1 MRTTLVIDDELF
13 VYAKKLAADRRSSL
27 SGLLNEAL
35 RGYLT
40 RGQRSGP
47 VATFRM
53 PTFHGDGEV
62 AIDTSPADLRTLEDA
77 EAELEAFR

>member
-13 VYAKKLAADRRSSL
+13 AYAKKAAADRRSSL
-27 SGLLNEAL
+27 SGLVNEAL

-40 RGQRSGP
+40 RRLQPGP
-47 VATFRM
+47 EATFRM
-53 PTFHGDGEV
+53 PTFHGDGEM
-62 AIDTSPADLRTLEDA
+62 AIDTPPADLRSLEDA